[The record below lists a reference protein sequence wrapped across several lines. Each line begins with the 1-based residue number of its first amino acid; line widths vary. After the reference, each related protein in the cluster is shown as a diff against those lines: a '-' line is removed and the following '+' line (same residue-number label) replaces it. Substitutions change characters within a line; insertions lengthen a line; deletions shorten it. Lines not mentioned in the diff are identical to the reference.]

1 MAPLK
6 IKNDFILTDKITDL
20 IKIYNYSPYAVVQ
33 YFQLNLWSTETRIC
47 EKTIYNYT
55 ESKVFNDLNVKD
67 LPNKGIKYKEKQITK
82 RFSRTACAVR
92 SISNRPDYINNR
104 SEFVHGGD

>member
-33 YFQLNLWSTETRIC
+33 YFQLNSWSTETRIC

-55 ESKVFNDLNVKD
+55 ESKVFNVLNVKD
-67 LPNKGIKYKEKQITK
+67 LPNKGIKYKENKLQSVFRVQHVQLGAFQIDQ
-82 RFSRTACAVR
+82 
-92 SISNRPDYINNR
+92 II
-104 SEFVHGGD
+104 